1 MSAPRIYY
9 AMAKDGIFFNF
20 LADVSPRFQTPYKA
34 MLFQAGWASLLI
46 LIWGS
51 FSRIIIFVTFMDIV
65 FMALATSTIFIFRQ
79 RKTANNGYK
88 LKLYPWIP
96 IVYLIVTIAFVLNTL
111 LDLNPE
117 SWIGVIILL
126 IGIPVFYYIKK
137 SRESNALFEE
147 KITKIENS
155 I

>member
-1 MSAPRIYY
+1 
-9 AMAKDGIFFNF
+9 
-20 LADVSPRFQTPYKA
+20 
-34 MLFQAGWASLLI
+34 MLFQAAWASLLI

-79 RKTANNGYK
+79 RKIPNSGYK

-96 IVYLIVTIAFVLNTL
+96 IIYLIVTIAFVLNTL
-111 LDLNPE
+111 VELNPE

-126 IGIPVFYYIKK
+126 IGVPVFFYFKK
-137 SRESNALFEE
+137 SRASSGLIIE
-147 KITKIENS
+147 K
-155 I
+155 